1 MSLGARLVMRAHDQ
15 GGGGETAVSF
25 EGRHHWNG
33 GESRVG
39 AWEIITDWNIRIR
52 KKYMSKWH
60 SQPSDVFLPC
70 KTPPSRSVALTRNFT
85 LFQHALL
92 TKMQKLEDLWRGWSP
107 LQWGG
112 WRRCSI
118 LDLMRFIE
126 HYNSPRRAFG
136 TLVFTKICSLMVC
149 SMPSSEFTA
158 WKLLWSPL
166 WPLTAWFLGGH
177 EYH

>member
-126 HYNSPRRAFG
+126 HYNSPRRHLA
-136 TLVFTKICSLMVC
+136 
-149 SMPSSEFTA
+149 
-158 WKLLWSPL
+158 LWSSRKYAHWWCVVCHHPSL
-166 WPLTAWFLGGH
+166 LH
-177 EYH
+177 ENYSDLHFDP